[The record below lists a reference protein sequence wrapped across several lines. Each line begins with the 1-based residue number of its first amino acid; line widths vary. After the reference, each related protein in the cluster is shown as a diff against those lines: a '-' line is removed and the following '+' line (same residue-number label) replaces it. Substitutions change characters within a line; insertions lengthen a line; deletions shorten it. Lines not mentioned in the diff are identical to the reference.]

1 MSEYIFLFDL
11 DSTISKV
18 EILPTIAKNI
28 GLENEMRDLTEAT
41 MRGEIPFKT
50 SFLNRVNLLSSI
62 NVSTVNKIV
71 SDIPLD
77 KDIANFIKNNH
88 ERCYVVTGNINVW
101 ISGLMKKLKME
112 NNHFCSKV
120 NVKEDKISDII
131 SIVDKEL
138 IVQQIIP
145 KFIAIGDGSN
155 DVGMAKHADIA
166 IGYGGVREIAP
177 SLLNNLD
184 FAFYDGKKCVE
195 FLEKLL

>member
-71 SDIPLD
+71 SNIPLD
-77 KDIANFIKNNH
+77 KDIANFIRNNH
-88 ERCYVVTGNINVW
+88 ERC
-101 ISGLMKKLKME
+101 
-112 NNHFCSKV
+112 
-120 NVKEDKISDII
+120 
-131 SIVDKEL
+131 
-138 IVQQIIP
+138 
-145 KFIAIGDGSN
+145 
-155 DVGMAKHADIA
+155 
-166 IGYGGVREIAP
+166 
-177 SLLNNLD
+177 
-184 FAFYDGKKCVE
+184 
-195 FLEKLL
+195 

>member
-71 SDIPLD
+71 SNIPLD
-77 KDIANFIKNNH
+77 KDIANFIRNNH

-120 NVKEDKISDII
+120 KVKEDKISDII
-131 SIVDKEL
+131 SVVDKEL

-155 DVGMAKHADIA
+155 DVGMAKYADIA